1 MFVADNVKVDCD
13 HVNHEQ
19 RQQLLTIVDRG
30 TYEQLFIFLQAYHQR
45 PFRNLDEVMRYD
57 GVIDDQIDFIDCMA
71 TKYTVTPLMIA
82 AGKGSYEKTKIL
94 LVHGANPNAQCSTG
108 DPALHLAV
116 HRAKYDIVDLLLKY
130 HANPNV
136 CNQSG
141 KTALHR
147 AAFSYTDENASR
159 VQALLQGGG
168 VEYCKT
174 HYV

>member
-108 DPALHLAV
+108 SV
-116 HRAKYDIVDLLLKY
+116 GRMFFFVEY
-130 HANPNV
+130 
-136 CNQSG
+136 
-141 KTALHR
+141 
-147 AAFSYTDENASR
+147 AAFSSR
-159 VQALLQGGG
+159 KRAKSSCALSSN
-168 VEYCKT
+168 T
-174 HYV
+174 SS